1 MEEVWKSIPEFEG
14 YYEASSLGRIRS
26 LDVIQTAPKGGKWVK
41 KGRILK
47 PRVINDFGHLGVK
60 LSVNGVKYDRTVH
73 YLVATAFHGERPE
86 G

>member
-41 KGRILK
+41 KGANPKTSR
-47 PRVINDFGHLGVK
+47 NQ
-60 LSVNGVKYDRTVH
+60 
-73 YLVATAFHGERPE
+73 
-86 G
+86 